1 MCFGAKASTTDR
13 GKSVKGLI
21 KEGKEY
27 LSFFIYLFIMIH
39 IYILISRFALV
50 RVRIANRGQD
60 AFKPEEYGDTITVER
75 RFKLN
80 GTNNYKIMNHLDQTV
95 SSKKEELND
104 ICDNMQIAVDNPL
117 TILTQ
122 DTSRMFLANSSS
134 ADKYK
139 VQWNLLSSFLFYWF
153 SSFSEA
159 HNYSSL
165 KTIMKKLAKLL
176 GALHPCFSRKQR
188 YLQWMTRSIEPLY
201 NQFNAI

>member
-139 VQWNLLSSFLFYWF
+139 VQ
-153 SSFSEA
+153 
-159 HNYSSL
+159 
-165 KTIMKKLAKLL
+165 
-176 GALHPCFSRKQR
+176 
-188 YLQWMTRSIEPLY
+188 
-201 NQFNAI
+201 